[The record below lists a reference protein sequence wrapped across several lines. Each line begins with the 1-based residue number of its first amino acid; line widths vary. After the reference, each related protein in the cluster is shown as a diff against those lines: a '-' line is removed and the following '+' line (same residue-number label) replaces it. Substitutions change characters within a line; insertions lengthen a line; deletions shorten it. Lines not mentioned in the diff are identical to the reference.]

1 MGDESVTVAVR
12 VRPMNKRE
20 IALGTSCCIDMQS
33 NQTILKQIDGHV
45 AHKNDKVLFQG
56 VPLITLF
63 LGFRIRLLLLVDGS

>member
-20 IALGTSCCIDMQS
+20 LALGTSCCIEMQS

-45 AHKNDKVLFQG
+45 AHKNDKVILPILF
-56 VPLITLF
+56 PKSLYIYLDF
-63 LGFRIRLLLLVDGS
+63 CI

>member
-45 AHKNDKVLFQG
+45 AHKNDKVPF
-56 VPLITLF
+56 
-63 LGFRIRLLLLVDGS
+63 

>member
-20 IALGTSCCIDMQS
+20 IALGTSCCIEMQS

-45 AHKNDKVLFQG
+45 AHKNDKVSLANY
-56 VPLITLF
+56 
-63 LGFRIRLLLLVDGS
+63 